1 MYRIIKVSDGT
12 EIGVTDAIE
21 FIRYGKNGCFV
32 PAAQDEA
39 IGVAY
44 NCIPYN
50 LIGHDEIEGA
60 DTVVV
65 SEIGGAKLMKEK
77 LRNMYEEGLLD
88 TTGLLNAVAKDWI
101 TITDVIEIVG
111 EDNALSVVMSAKL
124 SEISN
129 ACNAVIVNG
138 VDIKFGEETVHFNL
152 SIEDQSNI
160 NNLFRVVELGGTEYP
175 YQADGGVCRIY
186 TASEIAAIYIAAQT
200 LITTQTT
207 YHNELS
213 SMYRH

>member
-1 MYRIIKVSDGT
+1 
-12 EIGVTDAIE
+12 
-21 FIRYGKNGCFV
+21 
-32 PAAQDEA
+32 
-39 IGVAY
+39 
-44 NCIPYN
+44 
-50 LIGHDEIEGA
+50 
-60 DTVVV
+60 
-65 SEIGGAKLMKEK
+65 MKEK

-138 VDIKFGEETVHFNL
+138 VDIKFGEENVHFNL

-160 NNLFRVVELGGTEYP
+160 NNLFRVVELGGTEFP

-186 TASEIAAIYIAAQT
+186 TAAEIAAIYIAAQT

-207 YHNELS
+207 YHNELKQYVQTLTS
-213 SMYRH
+213 AEEVSAIQYGMTLPEPYLTEMNEKLAVAQQQMQAIVGRMQQVAATNQA

>member
-1 MYRIIKVSDGT
+1 
-12 EIGVTDAIE
+12 
-21 FIRYGKNGCFV
+21 
-32 PAAQDEA
+32 
-39 IGVAY
+39 
-44 NCIPYN
+44 
-50 LIGHDEIEGA
+50 
-60 DTVVV
+60 
-65 SEIGGAKLMKEK
+65 MKEK

-138 VDIKFGEETVHFNL
+138 VDIKFGEENVHFNL

-160 NNLFRVVELGGTEYP
+160 NNLFRVVELGGTEFP
-175 YQADGGVCRIY
+175 YQADGGICRIY
-186 TASEIAAIYIAAQT
+186 TAAEIAAIYIAAQT

-207 YHNELS
+207 YHNELKQYVQTLTS
-213 SMYRH
+213 AEEVSAIQYGMTLPEPYLTEMNEKLAVAQQQMQAIVGRMQQAAATNQA

>member
-1 MYRIIKVSDGT
+1 
-12 EIGVTDAIE
+12 
-21 FIRYGKNGCFV
+21 
-32 PAAQDEA
+32 
-39 IGVAY
+39 
-44 NCIPYN
+44 
-50 LIGHDEIEGA
+50 
-60 DTVVV
+60 
-65 SEIGGAKLMKEK
+65 MKEK

-111 EDNALSVVMSAKL
+111 ENNALSVVMSAKL

-138 VDIKFGEETVHFNL
+138 VDIKFGEENVHFNL

-160 NNLFRVVELGGTEYP
+160 NNLFRVVELGGTEFP

-186 TASEIAAIYIAAQT
+186 TAAEIAAIYIAAQT

-207 YHNELS
+207 YHNELKQYVQTLTS
-213 SMYRH
+213 AEEVSAIQYGMTLPEPYLTEMNEKLTVAQQQMQAIVDRMQQAAATNQA

>member
-1 MYRIIKVSDGT
+1 
-12 EIGVTDAIE
+12 
-21 FIRYGKNGCFV
+21 
-32 PAAQDEA
+32 
-39 IGVAY
+39 
-44 NCIPYN
+44 
-50 LIGHDEIEGA
+50 
-60 DTVVV
+60 
-65 SEIGGAKLMKEK
+65 MKEK

-138 VDIKFGEETVHFNL
+138 VDIKFGEENVHFNL

-160 NNLFRVVELGGTEYP
+160 NNLFRVVELGGTEFP

-186 TASEIAAIYIAAQT
+186 TAAEIAAIYIAAQT

-207 YHNELS
+207 YHNELKQYVQTLTS
-213 SMYRH
+213 AEEVSAIQYGMTLPEPYLTEMNEKLAVAQQQMQAIVGRMQQAAATNQT

>member
-1 MYRIIKVSDGT
+1 
-12 EIGVTDAIE
+12 
-21 FIRYGKNGCFV
+21 
-32 PAAQDEA
+32 
-39 IGVAY
+39 
-44 NCIPYN
+44 
-50 LIGHDEIEGA
+50 
-60 DTVVV
+60 
-65 SEIGGAKLMKEK
+65 MKEK

-138 VDIKFGEETVHFNL
+138 VDIKFGEENVHFNL

-186 TASEIAAIYIAAQT
+186 TAAEIAAIYIAAQT

-207 YHNELS
+207 YHNELKQYVQTLTS
-213 SMYRH
+213 AEEVSAIQYGMTLPEPYLTEMNEKLAVAQQQMQAIVGRMQQAAATNQA

>member
-1 MYRIIKVSDGT
+1 
-12 EIGVTDAIE
+12 
-21 FIRYGKNGCFV
+21 
-32 PAAQDEA
+32 
-39 IGVAY
+39 
-44 NCIPYN
+44 
-50 LIGHDEIEGA
+50 
-60 DTVVV
+60 
-65 SEIGGAKLMKEK
+65 MKEK

-186 TASEIAAIYIAAQT
+186 TAAEIAAIYIAAQT

-207 YHNELS
+207 YHNELKQYVQTLTDVEEVS
-213 SMYRH
+213 AVQYGMTLPEPYLTEMNEKLSVAQQQMQAIVGRMQQAAATNQA

>member
-1 MYRIIKVSDGT
+1 
-12 EIGVTDAIE
+12 
-21 FIRYGKNGCFV
+21 
-32 PAAQDEA
+32 
-39 IGVAY
+39 
-44 NCIPYN
+44 
-50 LIGHDEIEGA
+50 
-60 DTVVV
+60 
-65 SEIGGAKLMKEK
+65 MKEK

-88 TTGLLNAVAKDWI
+88 TTGLLNAVAKDWV

-138 VDIKFGEETVHFNL
+138 VDIKFGEENVHFNL

-160 NNLFRVVELGGTEYP
+160 NNLFRVVELGGTEFP

-186 TASEIAAIYIAAQT
+186 TAAEIAAIYIAAQT

-207 YHNELS
+207 YHNELKQYVQTLTS
-213 SMYRH
+213 AEEVSAIQYGMTLPEPYLTEMNEKLAVAQQQMQAIVGRMQQAAATNQV

>member
-1 MYRIIKVSDGT
+1 
-12 EIGVTDAIE
+12 
-21 FIRYGKNGCFV
+21 
-32 PAAQDEA
+32 
-39 IGVAY
+39 
-44 NCIPYN
+44 
-50 LIGHDEIEGA
+50 
-60 DTVVV
+60 
-65 SEIGGAKLMKEK
+65 MKEK

-101 TITDVIEIVG
+101 TITNVIEIVG

-186 TASEIAAIYIAAQT
+186 TAAEIAAIYIAAQT

-207 YHNELS
+207 YHNELKQYVQTLTS
-213 SMYRH
+213 AEEVSAIQYGMTLPEPYLTEMNEKLTVAQQQMQAIVDRMQQAAATNQA

>member
-1 MYRIIKVSDGT
+1 
-12 EIGVTDAIE
+12 
-21 FIRYGKNGCFV
+21 
-32 PAAQDEA
+32 
-39 IGVAY
+39 
-44 NCIPYN
+44 
-50 LIGHDEIEGA
+50 
-60 DTVVV
+60 
-65 SEIGGAKLMKEK
+65 MKEK
-77 LRNMYEEGLLD
+77 LRNMYEGGLLD

-186 TASEIAAIYIAAQT
+186 TAAEIAAIYIAAQT

-207 YHNELS
+207 YHNELKQYVQTLTS
-213 SMYRH
+213 AEEVSAIQYGMTLPEPYLTEMNEKLTVAQQQMQAIVGRMQQAAATNQA

>member
-1 MYRIIKVSDGT
+1 
-12 EIGVTDAIE
+12 
-21 FIRYGKNGCFV
+21 
-32 PAAQDEA
+32 
-39 IGVAY
+39 
-44 NCIPYN
+44 
-50 LIGHDEIEGA
+50 
-60 DTVVV
+60 
-65 SEIGGAKLMKEK
+65 MKEK

-138 VDIKFGEETVHFNL
+138 VDIKFGEENVHFNL

-160 NNLFRVVELGGTEYP
+160 NNLFRVVELGGTEFP

-186 TASEIAAIYIAAQT
+186 TAAEITAIYIAAQT

-207 YHNELS
+207 YHNELKQYVQTLTS
-213 SMYRH
+213 AEEVSAIQYGMTLPEPYLTEMNEKLAVAQQQMQAIVGRMQQAAATNQA

>member
-1 MYRIIKVSDGT
+1 
-12 EIGVTDAIE
+12 
-21 FIRYGKNGCFV
+21 
-32 PAAQDEA
+32 
-39 IGVAY
+39 
-44 NCIPYN
+44 
-50 LIGHDEIEGA
+50 
-60 DTVVV
+60 
-65 SEIGGAKLMKEK
+65 MKEK

-138 VDIKFGEETVHFNL
+138 VDIKFGEENVHFNL

-160 NNLFRVVELGGTEYP
+160 NNLFRVVELGGTEFP

-186 TASEIAAIYIAAQT
+186 TAAEIAAIYIAAQT

-207 YHNELS
+207 YHNELKQYVQTLTS
-213 SMYRH
+213 AEEVSAIQYGMTLPEPYLTEMNEKLAVAQQQMQAIVGRMQQAAATNKA

>member
-1 MYRIIKVSDGT
+1 
-12 EIGVTDAIE
+12 
-21 FIRYGKNGCFV
+21 
-32 PAAQDEA
+32 
-39 IGVAY
+39 
-44 NCIPYN
+44 
-50 LIGHDEIEGA
+50 
-60 DTVVV
+60 
-65 SEIGGAKLMKEK
+65 MKEK

-186 TASEIAAIYIAAQT
+186 TAAEIAAIYIAAQT

-207 YHNELS
+207 YHNELKQYVQTLTS
-213 SMYRH
+213 AEEVSAIQYGMTLPEPYLTEMNEKLAVAQQQMQAIVGRMQQAAANVGTGE

>member
-1 MYRIIKVSDGT
+1 
-12 EIGVTDAIE
+12 
-21 FIRYGKNGCFV
+21 
-32 PAAQDEA
+32 
-39 IGVAY
+39 
-44 NCIPYN
+44 
-50 LIGHDEIEGA
+50 
-60 DTVVV
+60 
-65 SEIGGAKLMKEK
+65 MKEK

-88 TTGLLNAVAKDWI
+88 TTGLLNAVAKYWI

-138 VDIKFGEETVHFNL
+138 VDIKFGEENVHFNL

-160 NNLFRVVELGGTEYP
+160 NNLFRVVELGGTEFP

-186 TASEIAAIYIAAQT
+186 TAAEIAAIYIAAQT

-207 YHNELS
+207 YHNELKQYVQTLTS
-213 SMYRH
+213 AEEVSAIQYGMTLPEPYLTEMNEKLAVAQQQMQAIVGRMQQAAATNQA

>member
-1 MYRIIKVSDGT
+1 
-12 EIGVTDAIE
+12 
-21 FIRYGKNGCFV
+21 
-32 PAAQDEA
+32 
-39 IGVAY
+39 
-44 NCIPYN
+44 
-50 LIGHDEIEGA
+50 
-60 DTVVV
+60 
-65 SEIGGAKLMKEK
+65 MKEK

-138 VDIKFGEETVHFNL
+138 VDIKFGEENVHFNL

-160 NNLFRVVELGGTEYP
+160 NNLFRVVELGGTEFP

-186 TASEIAAIYIAAQT
+186 TAAEIAAIYIAAQT
-200 LITTQTT
+200 LITTQAT
-207 YHNELS
+207 YHNELKQYVQTLTS
-213 SMYRH
+213 AEEVSAIQYGMTLPEPYLTEMNEKLAVAQQQMQAIVGRMQQAAATNQA

>member
-1 MYRIIKVSDGT
+1 
-12 EIGVTDAIE
+12 
-21 FIRYGKNGCFV
+21 
-32 PAAQDEA
+32 
-39 IGVAY
+39 
-44 NCIPYN
+44 
-50 LIGHDEIEGA
+50 
-60 DTVVV
+60 
-65 SEIGGAKLMKEK
+65 MKEK

-186 TASEIAAIYIAAQT
+186 TAAEIAAIYIAAQT

-207 YHNELS
+207 YHNELKQYVQTLTS
-213 SMYRH
+213 AEEVSAIQYGMTLPEPYLTEMNEKLAVAQQQMQAIVGRMQQAAATNQA

>member
-1 MYRIIKVSDGT
+1 
-12 EIGVTDAIE
+12 
-21 FIRYGKNGCFV
+21 
-32 PAAQDEA
+32 
-39 IGVAY
+39 
-44 NCIPYN
+44 
-50 LIGHDEIEGA
+50 
-60 DTVVV
+60 
-65 SEIGGAKLMKEK
+65 MKEK

-186 TASEIAAIYIAAQT
+186 TAAEIAAIYIAAQT

-207 YHNELS
+207 YHNELKQYVQTLTS
-213 SMYRH
+213 AEEVSAIQYGMTLPEPYLTEMNEKLTVVQQQMQAIVGRMQQAAATNQA

>member
-1 MYRIIKVSDGT
+1 
-12 EIGVTDAIE
+12 
-21 FIRYGKNGCFV
+21 
-32 PAAQDEA
+32 
-39 IGVAY
+39 
-44 NCIPYN
+44 
-50 LIGHDEIEGA
+50 
-60 DTVVV
+60 
-65 SEIGGAKLMKEK
+65 MKEK

-138 VDIKFGEETVHFNL
+138 VDIKFGEENVHFNL

-160 NNLFRVVELGGTEYP
+160 NNLFRVVELGGTEFT

-186 TASEIAAIYIAAQT
+186 TAAEIAAIYIAAQT

-207 YHNELS
+207 YHNELKQYVQTLTS
-213 SMYRH
+213 AEEVSAIQYGMTLPEPYLTEMNEKLAVAQQQMQAIVGRMQQAAATNQA

>member
-1 MYRIIKVSDGT
+1 
-12 EIGVTDAIE
+12 
-21 FIRYGKNGCFV
+21 
-32 PAAQDEA
+32 
-39 IGVAY
+39 
-44 NCIPYN
+44 
-50 LIGHDEIEGA
+50 
-60 DTVVV
+60 
-65 SEIGGAKLMKEK
+65 MKEK

-138 VDIKFGEETVHFNL
+138 VDIKFGEENVHFNL

-160 NNLFRVVELGGTEYP
+160 NNLFRVVELGGTEFP

-186 TASEIAAIYIAAQT
+186 TAAEIAAIYIAAQT

-207 YHNELS
+207 YHNELKQYVQTLTS
-213 SMYRH
+213 AEEVSVIQYGMTLPEPYLTEMNEKLAVAQQQMQAIVGRMQQAAATNQA

>member
-1 MYRIIKVSDGT
+1 
-12 EIGVTDAIE
+12 
-21 FIRYGKNGCFV
+21 
-32 PAAQDEA
+32 
-39 IGVAY
+39 
-44 NCIPYN
+44 
-50 LIGHDEIEGA
+50 
-60 DTVVV
+60 
-65 SEIGGAKLMKEK
+65 MKEK
-77 LRNMYEEGLLD
+77 LRNMYEEGLID
-88 TTGLLNAVAKDWI
+88 TTALLNAVAKNWI
-101 TITDVIEIVG
+101 TIADVIEIVG

-160 NNLFRVVELGGTEYP
+160 NNLFRVVELGGTEFP

-186 TASEIAAIYIAAQT
+186 TAAEIAAIYIAAQT

-207 YHNELS
+207 YHNGLKQYVQTLTDVEEVSAVQYGMTLPEPYLTEMNEKLS
-213 SMYRH
+213 VAQQQMQAIVGRMQQAAANAGAGE

>member
-1 MYRIIKVSDGT
+1 
-12 EIGVTDAIE
+12 
-21 FIRYGKNGCFV
+21 
-32 PAAQDEA
+32 
-39 IGVAY
+39 
-44 NCIPYN
+44 
-50 LIGHDEIEGA
+50 
-60 DTVVV
+60 
-65 SEIGGAKLMKEK
+65 MKEK

-138 VDIKFGEETVHFNL
+138 VDIKFGEENVHFNL

-160 NNLFRVVELGGTEYP
+160 NNLFRVVELGGTEFP
-175 YQADGGVCRIY
+175 YQADGSVCRIY
-186 TASEIAAIYIAAQT
+186 TAAEIAAIYIAAQT

-207 YHNELS
+207 YHNELKQYVQTLTS
-213 SMYRH
+213 AEEVSAIQYGMTLPEPYLTEMNEKLAVAQQQMQAIVGRMQQAAATNQA

>member
-1 MYRIIKVSDGT
+1 
-12 EIGVTDAIE
+12 
-21 FIRYGKNGCFV
+21 
-32 PAAQDEA
+32 
-39 IGVAY
+39 
-44 NCIPYN
+44 
-50 LIGHDEIEGA
+50 
-60 DTVVV
+60 
-65 SEIGGAKLMKEK
+65 MKEK

-138 VDIKFGEETVHFNL
+138 VDIKFGEENVHFNL

-160 NNLFRVVELGGTEYP
+160 NNLFRVVELGGTEFP

-186 TASEIAAIYIAAQT
+186 TAAEIAAIYIAAQT

-207 YHNELS
+207 YHNELKQYVQTLTSAEEVS
-213 SMYRH
+213 SIQYGMTLPEPYLTEMNEKLAVAQQQMQAIVGRMQQAAANVGTGE

>member
-1 MYRIIKVSDGT
+1 
-12 EIGVTDAIE
+12 
-21 FIRYGKNGCFV
+21 
-32 PAAQDEA
+32 
-39 IGVAY
+39 
-44 NCIPYN
+44 
-50 LIGHDEIEGA
+50 
-60 DTVVV
+60 
-65 SEIGGAKLMKEK
+65 MKEK

-138 VDIKFGEETVHFNL
+138 VDIKFGEENVHFNL

-160 NNLFRVVELGGTEYP
+160 NNLFRVVELGGTEFP

-186 TASEIAAIYIAAQT
+186 TAAEIAAIYIAAQT
-200 LITTQTT
+200 LITSETT
-207 YHNELS
+207 YHNELKQYVQTLTS
-213 SMYRH
+213 AEEVSAIQYGMTLPEPYLTEMNEKLTVAQQQMQAIVGRMQQAAATNQV